1 MIKIVRAWYNDDVKG
16 NKELYLFLL
25 ILLPVLLALCFAIA
39 EIAKA
44 TNGNVIFTFLI
55 TFIIVFAITFLM
67 LFIIL
72 IFIYIIKLIFGK

>member
-25 ILLPVLLALCFAIA
+25 ILLPALLAFCFAIA

-44 TNGNVIFTFLI
+44 TNGNVIFTFLS
-55 TFIIVFAITFLM
+55 F
-67 LFIIL
+67 
-72 IFIYIIKLIFGK
+72 